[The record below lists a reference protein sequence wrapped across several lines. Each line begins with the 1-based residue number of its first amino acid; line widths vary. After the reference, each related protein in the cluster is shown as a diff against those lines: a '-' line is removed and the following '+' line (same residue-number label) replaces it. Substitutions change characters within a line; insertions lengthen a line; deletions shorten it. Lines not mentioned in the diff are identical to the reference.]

1 MSDPATRPPNE
12 RRALGVTL
20 GPQFAEFLYTIT
32 NFGEANLI
40 APPVCGAIAALWFL
54 GERRNARVLA
64 IAFALC
70 LAATVLSKIVFMF
83 VYSGGPLRSPS
94 GHTALAAF
102 VYGSLA
108 VLAWKRES
116 LGALRYVIAALC
128 AAIVLGVAISRFRIG
143 GHSRTET
150 AFGLVYG
157 VASVA
162 FLARRFAWRPMSQ
175 SSVAQSAIAGVVVT
189 IAAYLVLA
197 SGYFDEEAISEF
209 THWLRT
215 LARA

>member
-1 MSDPATRPPNE
+1 M
-12 RRALGVTL
+12 TL

-40 APPVCGAIAALWFL
+40 APPVCGAIAALWVL

-64 IAFALC
+64 LAFALC
-70 LAATVLSKIVFMF
+70 LAATVISKIVFIF

-128 AAIVLGVAISRFRIG
+128 AAIVLGVAVSRFRIG

-150 AFGLVYG
+150 AFGLLYG
-157 VASVA
+157 VAAVA
-162 FLARRFAWRPMSQ
+162 FLARRFAWRPMAR
-175 SSVAQSAIAGVVVT
+175 SSVALSAVAGIAVT
-189 IAAYLVLA
+189 LGAYVVLA
-197 SGYFDEEAISEF
+197 SGYFDEEAITEF
-209 THWLRT
+209 TYWLRT

>member
-1 MSDPATRPPNE
+1 MTI
-12 RRALGVTL
+12 

-32 NFGEANLI
+32 NFGDANLI
-40 APPVCGAIAALWFL
+40 APPVCGAIATLWLL
-54 GERRNARVLA
+54 GERRNARALA
-64 IAFALC
+64 LAFALC
-70 LAATVLSKIVFMF
+70 LAATVLSKILFIF
-83 VYSGGPLRSPS
+83 VYRGGPLRSPS

-108 VLAWKRES
+108 VVAWKRES

-128 AAIVLGVAISRFRIG
+128 AAIVLGVAVSRFKIG

-157 VASVA
+157 AAAVA
-162 FLARRFAWRPMSQ
+162 FLARRFAWRPLATSGMA
-175 SSVAQSAIAGVVVT
+175 VPAIAGLVVT
-189 IAAYLVLA
+189 FAAWLVLA
-197 SGYFDEEAISEF
+197 SGYFDEESISEF
-209 THWLRT
+209 THWLRA

>member
-1 MSDPATRPPNE
+1 MTI
-12 RRALGVTL
+12 

-40 APPVCGAIAALWFL
+40 APPVCGAIAALWVV
-54 GERRNARVLA
+54 GERRNARILA

-70 LAATVLSKIVFMF
+70 LAATVLSKIAFMF
-83 VYSGGPLRSPS
+83 VYRGGPLRSPS

-116 LGALRYVIAALC
+116 LGALRYVVVALC
-128 AAIVLGVAISRFRIG
+128 AVVVLGVAVSRFKIG

-150 AFGLVYG
+150 VFGLAYG
-157 VASVA
+157 VLAVA
-162 FLARRFAWRPMSQ
+162 FLARRFAWRPLR
-175 SSVAQSAIAGVVVT
+175 SSGAALSAVVGLAVT
-189 IAAYLVLA
+189 LAAYLVLA
-197 SGYFDEEAISEF
+197 SGYFDEEAISDF
-209 THWLRT
+209 THWLKALT
-215 LARA
+215 LRA